1 MLYRFG
7 KTVVRSPRL
16 DLGVALRIQ
25 VTTKVA
31 TFLSETQN
39 EALKNLST
47 MAIFSGFISS
57 LRSLLGTISFVLFFD
72 TLESLTV
79 FVSRQ
84 RLHVG
89 NRVAF
94 VNDLSA

>member
-1 MLYRFG
+1 M
-7 KTVVRSPRL
+7 RSPRL

-39 EALKNLST
+39 EAMENLST
-47 MAIFSGFISS
+47 VASLRGFIVQS
-57 LRSLLGTISFVLFFD
+57 LGSLLGTLSFALFFD
-72 TLESLTV
+72 TLEPLAV

-84 RLHVG
+84 HLHVV